1 LDTLPMS
8 GVMSHELLL
17 SRCVMILHLYVVS
30 DIVANSSVANTKDVY
45 GHLVEGQKRA
55 AAARMS
61 EALMTPNGSRNGSQ
75 SPPAPGADA
84 G

>member
-1 LDTLPMS
+1 MLAQGTD
-8 GVMSHELLL
+8 
-17 SRCVMILHLYVVS
+17 LYVVS
-30 DIVANSSVANTKDVY
+30 EVLGHSSVAITKDVY
-45 GHLVEGQKRA
+45 GHLVEGQKRV

-61 EALMTPNGSRNGSQ
+61 EALLTPNGSRNGSH